1 MKLEPYFTPLT
12 KIHLNGSSCVAQW
25 KRTQLAS
32 MRMRVRPLVSLR
44 GLRIRRCIEL
54 WCRSQTQFG
63 SGGVVAVVQASSY
76 SSNSTLAWDP
86 PYATSEALKLK
97 MTTKKFTRMEEY
109 LNMKLETIKLL
120 EEKLGENL
128 LDIGLAMILWDLTPK
143 TQTTKAKFKKW
154 RRENSCHG
162 ST

>member
-1 MKLEPYFTPLT
+1 
-12 KIHLNGSSCVAQW
+12 
-25 KRTQLAS
+25 
-32 MRMRVRPLVSLR
+32 
-44 GLRIRRCIEL
+44 
-54 WCRSQTQFG
+54 
-63 SGGVVAVVQASSY
+63 
-76 SSNSTLAWDP
+76 
-86 PYATSEALKLK
+86 
-97 MTTKKFTRMEEY
+97 MEEY

-143 TQTTKAKFKKW
+143 TQTTKTKFKKW